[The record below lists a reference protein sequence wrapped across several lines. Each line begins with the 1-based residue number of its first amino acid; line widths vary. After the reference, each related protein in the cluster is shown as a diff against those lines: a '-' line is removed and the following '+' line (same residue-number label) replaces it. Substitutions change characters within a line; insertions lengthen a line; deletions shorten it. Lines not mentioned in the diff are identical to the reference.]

1 MGGRTGW
8 QAQRLRRRPCRAQMA
23 PEEPESEE
31 TETADQK
38 RRWRINFGH
47 PKCWII
53 RCGRRTA
60 LKSLLRGQFSDF
72 QWAIE
77 TYRRQERWRTSSTDR
92 RARSGS
98 AFTRVRAQMSALRAT
113 DARLGCGG
121 GGMAATNLRCWS
133 VESDSARRLS
143 RAGQDSARK
152 RMCGDGTGYSGGL
165 RGSRTVE
172 GSSRGLFKGVD
183 EGRCCWMPA

>member
-8 QAQRLRRRPCRAQMA
+8 HAQRLRRRPCRAQMA

-60 LKSLLRGQFSDF
+60 LKSLLRGQFPDF

-77 TYRRQERWRTSSTDR
+77 IRTAGRRDCGRVALTVGLDQDLRSHGSGRKCLLCVPPMQGWAAAAVAWRPQLFV
-92 RARSGS
+92 AG
-98 AFTRVRAQMSALRAT
+98 ALRAIV
-113 DARLGCGG
+113 LGG
-121 GGMAATNLRCWS
+121 
-133 VESDSARRLS
+133 
-143 RAGQDSARK
+143 
-152 RMCGDGTGYSGGL
+152 
-165 RGSRTVE
+165 
-172 GSSRGLFKGVD
+172 
-183 EGRCCWMPA
+183 